1 MTTCRWGIL
10 GAAGIARKNWQAIA
24 LAGNATLTAV
34 ASRSRDRAREFVDR
48 CQAACPH
55 PKAPAAVEGYEE
67 LLARTDVDAVYLPLP
82 TGVRK
87 EWVIAAAAAGKHVLV
102 EKPVGVTAG
111 DVREMLAA
119 CESRGVQLMDGV
131 MFMHGRRLEA
141 LRLALDDG
149 ESVGRVRRIATQFSF
164 NGDEAFFRDDIRL
177 HGGLEPHG
185 CLGDLG
191 WYNLRFTQWV
201 MRYERPTHVY
211 ARELASAA
219 RPDSPSRVPT
229 EMSGELRFRGG
240 VSASFYCSFVT
251 ENQQW
256 ANVGGTKGFVHVPDF
271 VLPFFGE
278 ESRFEVTR
286 SSFEIRGCD
295 FDMQRRSRTVAVAEY
310 SNSHPTSQETRLFRA
325 FSDLVLAKKV
335 DPRWGE
341 IALETQ
347 VLVDACRRSAREGRE
362 IELD

>member
-1 MTTCRWGIL
+1 
-10 GAAGIARKNWQAIA
+10 
-24 LAGNATLTAV
+24 
-34 ASRSRDRAREFVDR
+34 
-48 CQAACPH
+48 
-55 PKAPAAVEGYEE
+55 
-67 LLARTDVDAVYLPLP
+67 
-82 TGVRK
+82 
-87 EWVIAAAAAGKHVLV
+87 
-102 EKPVGVTAG
+102 
-111 DVREMLAA
+111 
-119 CESRGVQLMDGV
+119 
-131 MFMHGRRLEA
+131 
-141 LRLALDDG
+141 
-149 ESVGRVRRIATQFSF
+149 
-164 NGDEAFFRDDIRL
+164 
-177 HGGLEPHG
+177 
-185 CLGDLG
+185 
-191 WYNLRFTQWV
+191 
-201 MRYERPTHVY
+201 
-211 ARELASAA
+211 
-219 RPDSPSRVPT
+219 
-229 EMSGELRFRGG
+229 MSGELRFRGG

-256 ANVGGTKGFVHVPDF
+256 ANVGGTNGFVHVPDF